1 MSPPTPEQQDQALAS
16 LSGSEFPEGLDADVA
31 RLSLIAKARSIG
43 MPWAA
48 VGSALGMD
56 AKTAKATAK
65 RLARDTRRAMLA
77 AQPTEADRGG
87 PYEHVVTGP
96 REERSESPCVARTR
110 EAIESG
116 DPQEILG
123 AMADG

>member
-1 MSPPTPEQQDQALAS
+1 VSPPTPAEQDQALAS
-16 LSGSEFPEGLDADVA
+16 LSGSEVPQNLDADIA

-77 AQPTEADRGG
+77 AQPAEADHGG

-96 REERSESPCVARTR
+96 REERGESPGVIRAR
-110 EAIESG
+110 EALESG
-116 DPQEILG
+116 DPQEILRAITEG
-123 AMADG
+123 